1 MAGVRMD
8 DTNQVLIISAILI
21 GTSTGSTKKI
31 TKFRSDVQTLRI
43 KRNTKPWKERKLRKA
58 KSQR

>member
-1 MAGVRMD
+1 MND
-8 DTNQVLIISAILI
+8 NNQVLIISAILI
-21 GTSTGSTKKI
+21 GTSLKGTKKL